1 MKPPTARRLPPVR
14 RKHVEAHRGLFL
26 VDNKADS
33 LLPTALAQASIG
45 IVGSGNTGLAL
56 ACYLSNQRHSV
67 SILTRDEQ
75 KVKTLSQFKQI
86 GAEGR
91 LEGSFPIQGITA
103 DPEPFCASSEIIFV
117 ATVATAYRQ
126 VVNKLLPYLRPGHKI
141 VLFSSKFGGSLEVT
155 KMIKDAGIKG
165 VSVVE
170 TDALFACRA
179 QADDYVAIKGIKQWT
194 LFSAPKKSETTRS
207 GNFIKQFFPDLEAAD
222 NVIQRGITDFG
233 AVAHPVTMLVNM
245 NPIDRKEPFLFYVDG
260 FTEKTVLL
268 LEQMEKDFRAVAEAY
283 DTSLI
288 PMHELLKRY
297 YGCEDCCLYNA
308 IKTVP
313 AYQTITAP
321 STLDHR
327 YISEDVAC
335 TLVPLQQLAQTAG
348 VKTPMIDSVINI
360 ATILSGVDLSQ
371 SGRTLEKLGWA
382 EKTHKE
388 IIRLINE

>member
-1 MKPPTARRLPPVR
+1 MKPPTARRLQPVR
-14 RKHVEAHRGLFL
+14 RKHAETHRGLFL
-26 VDNKADS
+26 VDNKPES
-33 LLPTALAQASIG
+33 PLPSAVAAASIG
-45 IVGSGNTGLAL
+45 VIGSGNTGLAL
-56 ACYLSNQRHSV
+56 ACYLSNQQHSV
-67 SILTRDEQ
+67 SILTRDQQ
-75 KVKTLSQFKQI
+75 KVEALSKFKHI

-103 DPEPFCASSEIIFV
+103 DPQEFCATSEIIFV

-126 VVNKLLPYLRPGHKI
+126 VVAKLIPHLRPGHQI
-141 VLFSSKFGGSLEVT
+141 VLFSSKFGGSLEVS
-155 KMIKDAGIKG
+155 KMIADAGVKG
-165 VSVVE
+165 VSVLE

-194 LFSAPKKSETTRS
+194 LFSAPKKSETTRLE
-207 GNFIKQFFPDLEAAD
+207 NLINQFFPDLEAAQ

-268 LEQMEKDFRAVAEAY
+268 LEQMERDFRSVAEAY
-283 DTSLI
+283 DTTLI

-308 IKTVP
+308 IRTVP
-313 AYQTITAP
+313 AYQSITAP

-335 TLVPLQQLAQTAG
+335 TLVPLQQLAQKAG
-348 VKTPMIDSVINI
+348 VKTPMIDSVVNI
-360 ATILSGVDLSQ
+360 ATILSGDDLSQ

-382 EKTHKE
+382 GKSHKD

>member
-1 MKPPTARRLPPVR
+1 MRP
-14 RKHVEAHRGLFL
+14 KHAESHRGLFL
-26 VDNKADS
+26 VDNKPESPLPSAVAD
-33 LLPTALAQASIG
+33 ASIG
-45 IVGSGNTGLAL
+45 VIGSGNTGLAL
-56 ACYLSNQRHSV
+56 ACYLSNQQHSV
-67 SILTRDEQ
+67 SILTRDQQ
-75 KVKTLSQFKQI
+75 KVESLSKFKHI

-103 DPEPFCASSEIIFV
+103 DPQAFCATSEIIFV

-126 VVNKLLPYLRPGHKI
+126 VVNKLIPHLRQGHKI
-141 VLFSSKFGGSLEVT
+141 VLFSSKFGGSLEVS
-155 KMIKDAGIKG
+155 KMIEDAGVKG
-165 VSVVE
+165 VSVLE

-194 LFSAPKKSETTRS
+194 LFSAPKKSETIRS
-207 GNFIKQFFPDLEAAD
+207 GNIIKQFFPDLQAAE

-268 LEQMEKDFRAVAEAY
+268 LEQMERDFRSVAEAY
-283 DTSLI
+283 DTTLI

-308 IKTVP
+308 IRTVP
-313 AYQTITAP
+313 AYQSITAP

-335 TLVPLQQLAQTAG
+335 TLVPLQQLAQKAG
-348 VKTPMIDSVINI
+348 VKTPMIDSVVNI
-360 ATILSGVDLSQ
+360 ATILSGDDLSQ

-382 EKTHKE
+382 GKSHKE

>member
-1 MKPPTARRLPPVR
+1 VQ
-14 RKHVEAHRGLFL
+14 RKHSEAHRGLFL
-26 VDNKADS
+26 VDNKGDAP
-33 LLPTALAQASIG
+33 LPSAIAGSSIG
-45 IVGSGNTGLAL
+45 IIGSGNTGLAL
-56 ACYLSNQRHSV
+56 ACYLSNQQHAV
-67 SILTRDEQ
+67 SILTRDKQ
-75 KVKTLSQFKQI
+75 KVQALSKFKQI

-91 LEGSFPIQGITA
+91 LEGSFPIQGITSDA
-103 DPEPFCASSEIIFV
+103 EPFCASSEIIFV

-126 VVNKLLPYLRPGHKI
+126 VITNLIPHLRSGHKI
-141 VLFSSKFGGSLEVT
+141 VLFSSKFGGSLEVA
-155 KMIKDAGIKG
+155 KMIEDAGVKG

-194 LFSAPKKSETTRS
+194 LFSAPKKSSTKQS
-207 GNFIKQFFPDLEAAD
+207 AKFIQQFFPDLEEAD

-245 NPIDRKEPFLFYVDG
+245 NPIDRQEPFLFYVDG

-268 LEQMEKDFRAVAEAY
+268 LEQMEKDFRSVAEAY

-308 IKTVP
+308 IRTVP

-335 TLVPLQQLAQTAG
+335 TLVPLQQLAQKAN

-371 SGRTLEKLGWA
+371 SGRTLAKLGWA
-382 EKTHKE
+382 DKTHKD